1 MTTDWYDAAVYPE
14 LRDAPPWVMD
24 EMIAAQPA
32 TVEEIVAS
40 DASALTL
47 AARGSGPY
55 SVVGCG
61 TSHHAAMGVAE
72 MLREAGVDALARQA
86 FEAALEPQ
94 RGGWVLGVSHEG
106 GTPATGD
113 ALRAARAAGSATG
126 LVTARPEGEV
136 ATHADAVLATPLVDR
151 SWCHTVGYTSPL
163 AAGLAIAG
171 GGATAAAAGAV
182 MRAGAETRPAVAAI
196 AAELAGCDRLLA
208 VGGGAD
214 RVTARELTLK
224 IEEACHLP
232 TAMRDIETLLHGHL
246 PAADERTGLVLI
258 LADRRAAAARRA
270 RAEKMLGACARI
282 GIRCAVLAT
291 APVDPALAPAGVAEV
306 PEAPDLPAAA
316 AALLGAAVP
325 LQLLALELAIARD
338 RNPDLI
344 RREQAAYREAAAIA
358 EGE

>member
-1 MTTDWYDAAVYPE
+1 VTDWYDPDVYPE

-24 EMIAAQPA
+24 EMIAAQPDV
-32 TVEEIVAS
+32 VEAVAAS

-47 AARGSGPY
+47 AARGPGPHA
-55 SVVGCG
+55 VVGCG

-72 MLREAGVDALARQA
+72 MLREAGVDAVARQA

-94 RGGWVLGVSHEG
+94 RGGWVLGISHEA
-106 GTPATGD
+106 GTPATAD

-126 LVTARPEGEV
+126 LVTARPEGAV

-163 AAGLAIAG
+163 AAGLAVAAG
-171 GGATAAAAGAV
+171 GAAGAAAGAAI
-182 MRAGAETRPAVAAI
+182 RAGMESRPAVAAI
-196 AAELAGCDRLLA
+196 AAALAGCDRLLA

-232 TAMRDIETLLHGHL
+232 TSMRDIETLLHGHL
-246 PAADERTGLVLI
+246 PAAGEGTGLVLI

-270 RAEKMLGACARI
+270 RAELMLQACARV

-291 APVDPALAPAGVAEV
+291 EPVGEALAPAGQAAV
-306 PEAPDLPAAA
+306 PAAPDQPAAA

-325 LQLLALELAIARD
+325 LQLLALELANARD

-358 EGE
+358 EAG